1 MTQTAESAELT
12 QELTPQG
19 RVDLK
24 KAIELRYKNQL
35 TMPEIAEIFG
45 VTKQA
50 VHQQLSKVDK
60 LIKGDMHL
68 EAFRQNRINILEGA
82 EFELISDLLDQER
95 RQKASLNNVAYA
107 FNQVHNARRLESGQS
122 TANIGVSVESRLN
135 KALEQAGNTEDNS
148 SLDDQY

>member
-50 VHQQLSKVDK
+50 VHQQLSKVEK

-82 EFELISDLLDQER
+82 EFELISDL
-95 RQKASLNNVAYA
+95 QKASLNNVAYA

-135 KALEQAGNTEDNS
+135 KALEQAGST
-148 SLDDQY
+148 DDVV